1 LELWPKLTRWNLIV
15 INVKSCYLG
24 SKESTVQVQD
34 ERKFGLE
41 AISMKKM
48 PVFFSLQTQY
58 ELPTSTGRRP
68 FVEKVFVIS
77 LLCANYIHHLI

>member
-1 LELWPKLTRWNLIV
+1 
-15 INVKSCYLG
+15 
-24 SKESTVQVQD
+24 VQD

-77 LLCANYIHHLI
+77 LLCANSPAQ